1 MLFLEE
7 TMDRRRFVRAGTASI
22 AGMTAG
28 SVPPAA
34 SATDRLSGSAPSD
47 LDAYLARLDEGM
59 RRLETW
65 SLTDHFATWSGDRT
79 EADKMARSITQSL
92 YVTGMIAD
100 LPLDLQIRPEV
111 QKRID
116 TAAPIMDDALDRT
129 LTFLRSQTPAQ
140 LEHVQAALRDEN
152 AGAKIIDRFDSMAAA
167 AGVSER
173 RRAHTRAILGQTE
186 WRLRAQPPGTV
197 VAEYV
202 DKVERL
208 VASDVASEMRARKLA
223 ARLGEETF
231 WQEPQP
237 STGSRGV
244 SSGLIVMG
252 FGLLLLAVGAAVSKG
267 SGESQGEG

>member
-1 MLFLEE
+1 
-7 TMDRRRFVRAGTASI
+7 
-22 AGMTAG
+22 
-28 SVPPAA
+28 
-34 SATDRLSGSAPSD
+34 
-47 LDAYLARLDEGM
+47 
-59 RRLETW
+59 
-65 SLTDHFATWSGDRT
+65 
-79 EADKMARSITQSL
+79 
-92 YVTGMIAD
+92 
-100 LPLDLQIRPEV
+100 
-111 QKRID
+111 
-116 TAAPIMDDALDRT
+116 
-129 LTFLRSQTPAQ
+129 
-140 LEHVQAALRDEN
+140 VQAALRDEN

-252 FGLLLLAVGAAVSKG
+252 FGLLLLAVGAAVASGGSGDLSGAYVMTAGGVLLLIGLIVTIVQGSKG